1 VSKIPEVTPKRR
13 RMASILDAVMESTKV
28 LTPASV
34 EVPCMGVKNTKE
46 SAEAVI
52 TQVGTEARPSVPA
65 KMGPMEIVEE
75 NTKARPSD
83 ATKTLLPLEKGKAS
97 KESEFPTTEAS
108 TEGLE
113 FIVCHTAWKNLSGEQ
128 IAEAMQYAKD
138 LKYPPGSLVF
148 NGTDEEDFLYCL
160 PNNREIT
167 VYWEMAKNIGFPK
180 LELGLSAMW
189 KDEFEDSLVYNI
201 LEVYILLLV
210 K

>member
-1 VSKIPEVTPKRR
+1 
-13 RMASILDAVMESTKV
+13 
-28 LTPASV
+28 
-34 EVPCMGVKNTKE
+34 
-46 SAEAVI
+46 
-52 TQVGTEARPSVPA
+52 
-65 KMGPMEIVEE
+65 
-75 NTKARPSD
+75 
-83 ATKTLLPLEKGKAS
+83 
-97 KESEFPTTEAS
+97 
-108 TEGLE
+108 
-113 FIVCHTAWKNLSGEQ
+113 
-128 IAEAMQYAKD
+128 
-138 LKYPPGSLVF
+138 VF

>member
-1 VSKIPEVTPKRR
+1 VSKRTAKARAKTAEDLELRKSVEQPKTLSPPQETELPKVSKIPAVTPKRR

-113 FIVCHTAWKNLSGEQ
+113 FIVCHTAWKIYQ
-128 IAEAMQYAKD
+128 
-138 LKYPPGSLVF
+138 GSRL
-148 NGTDEEDFLYCL
+148 
-160 PNNREIT
+160 
-167 VYWEMAKNIGFPK
+167 PK
-180 LELGLSAMW
+180 LCNMPR
-189 KDEFEDSLVYNI
+189 I
-201 LEVYILLLV
+201 
-210 K
+210 